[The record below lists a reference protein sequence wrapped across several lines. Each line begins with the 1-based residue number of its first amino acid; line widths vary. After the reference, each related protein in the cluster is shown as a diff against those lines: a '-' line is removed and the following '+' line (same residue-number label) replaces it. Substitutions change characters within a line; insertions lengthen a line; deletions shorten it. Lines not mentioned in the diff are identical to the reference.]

1 MTDFTEELREA
12 AQADIAAAH
21 HAALRARAMHARAE
35 LMRHM
40 MLTTAKSTDRSREE
54 SVRLV
59 TDEWLDAWGRD
70 RTNYPYAALM
80 EALSGACYDAL
91 KSPSVE
97 TDKRVRE
104 AFAALEG
111 ACISHGTTLADEMA
125 WRSGCSHIWW
135 GDVRPA
141 PNLPEYRE
149 RARRSEAL
157 FDRGCPPECLG

>member
-1 MTDFTEELREA
+1 MTDFTGELREA
-12 AQADIAAAH
+12 ALADIAAAH
-21 HAALRARAMHARAE
+21 HAALRARAMHSRAE

-40 MLTTAKSTDRSREE
+40 MLTTAKSTDKPRDE
-54 SVRLV
+54 SIRLV
-59 TDEWLDAWGRD
+59 TDEWLDAWRRD
-70 RTNYPYAALM
+70 RTNYPYVALM

-91 KSPSVE
+91 KSPGTQ
-97 TDKRVRE
+97 TDGGVRE

-125 WRSGCSHIWW
+125 WRSGCSHMWW

-149 RARRSEAL
+149 RAIRSEPL
-157 FDRGCPPECLG
+157 WERGCPVECLG

>member
-1 MTDFTEELREA
+1 MTDFTQELREA

-40 MLTTAKSTDRSREE
+40 ILTTAKSTDRSRAE

-59 TDEWLDAWGRD
+59 TDEWLDAWRRD
-70 RTNYPYAALM
+70 DTNYPYVALM
-80 EALSGACYDAL
+80 ETLSGACYDAL
-91 KSPSVE
+91 KSPSMY
-97 TDKRVRE
+97 TDRRVRE

-125 WRSGCSHIWW
+125 WRSGCSHMWW

-157 FDRGCPPECLG
+157 WDRGCPPECLG

>member
-40 MLTTAKSTDRSREE
+40 MLTTAKSTDKSREE
-54 SVRLV
+54 SVQLV
-59 TDEWLDAWGRD
+59 TDEWLDAWRRD
-70 RTNYPYAALM
+70 RANYPYVALM

-91 KSPSVE
+91 KSPVTD

-125 WRSGCSHIWW
+125 WRSVCSHTWW

-157 FDRGCPPECLG
+157 WERGCPPECLG

>member
-1 MTDFTEELREA
+1 MTDFTGELREA
-12 AQADIAAAH
+12 AEADIAAAH
-21 HAALRARAMHARAE
+21 HAALRARAMHSRAD

-40 MLTTAKSTDRSREE
+40 MLTTAKSTDKSREE

-59 TDEWLDAWGRD
+59 TDEWLDAWRRD
-70 RTNYPYAALM
+70 RTNYPYVALM

-91 KSPSVE
+91 KSPGPQ
-97 TDKRVRE
+97 TDAAIRQ

-111 ACISHGTTLADEMA
+111 ACITHGTTLADEMA
-125 WRSGCSHIWW
+125 WRSGCSHMWW

-149 RARRSEAL
+149 RARRSEPL
-157 FDRGCPPECLG
+157 WDRGCPPECLG